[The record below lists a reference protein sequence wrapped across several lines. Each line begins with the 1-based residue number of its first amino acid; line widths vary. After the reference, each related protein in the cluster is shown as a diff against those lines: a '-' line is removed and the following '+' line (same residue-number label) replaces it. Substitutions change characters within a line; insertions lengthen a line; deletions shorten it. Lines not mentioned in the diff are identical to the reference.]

1 VKPLRE
7 KRRSGRRIILISAG
21 SVLSGL
27 ILIGILVFFL
37 SGQHWWKRFTSE
49 GMRILGRGGEAMT
62 DEERRIREKI
72 ILKKMEEASLNQ
84 DWKKLTPEYPRPNR
98 PGSLEGEDR
107 LKALRESSDIKEID
121 KELKDYLKKK
131 EDSLLDV
138 EPPIPAFRDP
148 TDFTRLKDRGA
159 EEAINRL
166 LSSKEKEP
174 AEKPLEENI
183 QLGIKG
189 PLVSR
194 KIIERPSPPSV
205 RIRVEAE
212 IELTFWVLPNGTVD
226 RATPSVKGDAE
237 LERIAVQYL
246 KQWRFAPLPG
256 DQSQV
261 EQWGT
266 IPIRFRLD

>member
-1 VKPLRE
+1 
-7 KRRSGRRIILISAG
+7 
-21 SVLSGL
+21 
-27 ILIGILVFFL
+27 
-37 SGQHWWKRFTSE
+37 
-49 GMRILGRGGEAMT
+49 MRILGRGGEAMT
-62 DEERRIREKI
+62 DEERRIREKV

-84 DWKKLTPEYPRPNR
+84 DWKSLVPEYPRPNR
-98 PGSLEGEDR
+98 SGSLEGEDR
-107 LKALRESSDIKEID
+107 LKALRESSDMKEMD

-131 EDSLLDV
+131 EDSLLNV

-148 TDFTRLKDRGA
+148 TDFSRLKDRGA
-159 EEAINRL
+159 EEAISRL
-166 LSSKEKEP
+166 LSSKEKGP
-174 AEKPLEENI
+174 AEKPLEENV

-194 KIIERPSPPSV
+194 RIIERPSPPSV

-212 IELTFWVLPNGTVD
+212 IELTFWVLPDGTVD
-226 RATPSVKGDAE
+226 RAIPSVKGDAE

-256 DQSQV
+256 DRSQV
-261 EQWGT
+261 EQSGT

>member
-1 VKPLRE
+1 MKPHGE
-7 KRRSGRRIILISAG
+7 KRRSRSRIILIFTG
-21 SVLSGL
+21 SVFSAL
-27 ILIGILVFFL
+27 IVIGILLFL
-37 SGQHWWKRFTSE
+37 FSGQPWWKRFTSE
-49 GMRILGRGGEAMT
+49 SMRILGRGSEAMT
-62 DEERRIREKI
+62 DEERQIREKI
-72 ILKKMEEASLNQ
+72 ILKKMEEASLNR
-84 DWKKLTPEYPRPNR
+84 DWKNLTPEYPRPNR

-107 LKALRESSDIKEID
+107 LKTFRESSEIKEMD

-138 EPPIPAFRDP
+138 EPPIPAFKDP
-148 TDFTRLKDRGA
+148 IDFSRLKDRGA

-166 LSSKEKEP
+166 LSSKEKGP
-174 AEKPLEENI
+174 AEKPLEENV

-205 RIRVEAE
+205 KIRVEAE
-212 IELTFWVLPNGTVD
+212 IEVTFWVLPNGTVD

-246 KQWRFAPLPG
+246 KQWRFAPLPR

-261 EQWGT
+261 EQAGT
-266 IPIRFRLD
+266 IPIRFKLD

>member
-1 VKPLRE
+1 VKPRGE
-7 KRRSGRRIILISAG
+7 KRGSGRRIILISAG

-27 ILIGILVFFL
+27 ILAGVLLLLF
-37 SGQHWWKRFTSE
+37 SGQPWWKRFTSE
-49 GMRILGRGGEAMT
+49 SMRILGRGGEAMT

-72 ILKKMEEASLNQ
+72 LFKKMEEASLHQ
-84 DWKKLTPEYPRPNR
+84 DWKTLTPEYPRANR

-107 LKALRESSDIKEID
+107 LKTLRESSDIKEMD

-148 TDFTRLKDRGA
+148 TDFTRLKDKGA

-166 LSSKEKEP
+166 LSSKEKGS
-174 AEKPLEENI
+174 AEKQLEENI

-194 KIIERPSPPSV
+194 KILERPSPPSV

-226 RATPSVKGDAE
+226 RAIPSVRGDAE